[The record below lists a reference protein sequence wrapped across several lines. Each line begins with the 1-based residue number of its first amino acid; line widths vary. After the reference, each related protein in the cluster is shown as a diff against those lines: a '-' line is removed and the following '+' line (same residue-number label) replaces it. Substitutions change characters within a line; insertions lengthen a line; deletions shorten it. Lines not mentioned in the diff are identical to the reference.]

1 MAAMKIV
8 STIVILLWLVFDR
21 ANFANAQ
28 TAESKEITNML
39 SVYTGPK
46 FGYGSADFTRNYFQ
60 YFGGKNN
67 EYDAK
72 LAIGAS
78 AKFEFIEG
86 MRFGINAE
94 YANTGFTEMYT
105 QIVRSPLDSQKIGQR
120 TIEQQLTINS
130 IPILL
135 TAEFVP
141 FQSQFRTYVGGGLG
155 INIGN
160 IRWNEKLRS
169 SFPNDART
177 GGEYINTTLVGPAFT
192 LYSGIEMSFDKK
204 LRQSLIAGILIE
216 ARYVYSGLYAPFFE
230 KAKSQ
235 FSSPPSAWNDTFYAG
250 TSSFAVNIGIF
261 FQFTKQVKTITQ

>member
-1 MAAMKIV
+1 MKIIT
-8 STIVILLWLVFDR
+8 SIVLVLWLIFHTVHPV
-21 ANFANAQ
+21 NAQ

-39 SVYTGPK
+39 SVYMGPK
-46 FGYGSADFTRNYFQ
+46 FGYGSADFTKNYFQ

-72 LAIGAS
+72 LAFGAS
-78 AKFEFIEG
+78 ARFEFIEG
-86 MRFGINAE
+86 IRFGINAE

-105 QIVRSPLDSQKIGQR
+105 QIMRSPLDSQKVGQR

-135 TAEFVP
+135 TGEIVP
-141 FQSQFRTYVGGGLG
+141 FQNQFRTYIGGGLG

-160 IRWNEKLRS
+160 IRWTEKLRS
-169 SFPNDART
+169 SFPNDLRT

-204 LRQSLIAGILIE
+204 LKQSLIAGFLIE

-235 FSSPPSAWNDTFYAG
+235 FISPPSSWNDTFYAG
-250 TSSFAVNIGIF
+250 TSSFAVNVGVF
-261 FQFTKQVKTITQ
+261 FQFTKQVRTTTQ